1 MNNKKC
7 QLCKH
12 YRKDGYCEELEIYP
26 CYPEKGCDYFIRRYK
41 LKNDTI
47 IKLVIEIPETTFNFI
62 RDNIDYDISIYAPD
76 LHKAIANGIPF
87 REICDKEK
95 TESEDEKWII

>member
-7 QLCKH
+7 QLCQH
-12 YRKDGYCEELEIYP
+12 YKKDGYCEELELKP

-47 IKLVIEIPETTFNFI
+47 VKLVIEIPKTTFNFI

-95 TESEDEKWII
+95 TESEE